1 MTTVTNTGYDFQGQ
15 LLEACSCNVLCP
27 CWIGE
32 NPDTGACYAFNAYN
46 FSPGE
51 INGVEVTGL
60 SYVRVVIIPG
70 NVLAAKSWKVVQYV
84 DERATPEQEQ
94 AILDAFE
101 GRLGGP
107 LADFWGLIDEVL
119 ATHRAPIDH
128 ETVDGKGRLRVG
140 DAVYAEMEPYRGP
153 DGTVTTL
160 HNSLFSTI
168 AGAPAY
174 VSKAQTHTVKLPQY
188 GMEWSYT
195 DKNAIQ
201 SDYRF
206 THRP

>member
-1 MTTVTNTGYDFQGQ
+1 MITVTNTGYDFQGQ
-15 LLEACSCNVLCP
+15 LLEACSCDVLCP

-46 FSPGE
+46 FDPGI
-51 INGVEVTGL
+51 INGVDVTGL

-70 NVLAAKSWKVVQYV
+70 NVLAAGTWKIVQYV

-107 LADFWGLIDEVL
+107 LADFWGLIGEVL
-119 ATHRAPIDH
+119 ATHRAPIEH
-128 ETVDGKGRLRVG
+128 ETVNGKGRLRVG
-140 DAVYAEMEPYRGP
+140 DVVYAEMEPYRGP
-153 DGTVTTL
+153 DGTTTTL

-174 VSKAQTHTVKLPQY
+174 VSKAQTHTVNLPQY